1 MKLRTMLYGLTL
13 MLGCFVLAA
22 CVNDEEGPCLPDGK
36 TQVLFSLHLQDNAIT
51 RAEVDNTEQWKDYDP
66 TETGVAYDNFIDLDN
81 VQMLLFKDG
90 VCKGKLGNMTHT
102 KTGVNTYQYIGTA
115 PPDLQPGDY
124 KFVILANC
132 QEVDPNGLTLQAL
145 GELAFDYYGD
155 PATNVAYIPMWG
167 TKDVYLTLKAGSR
180 QDLEE
185 IGLLRAMSK
194 VTVALSGSDSDLNE
208 YDVIQSVK
216 VTRYNKS
223 GYVVPTGYNTTVA
236 TTELYLEASLHENK
250 TTFAEDEDKGRT
262 FLGTSKE
269 LTFYLL
275 EYDNSSE
282 KAELIVTLA
291 KTDDNG
297 NISESK
303 EFTGAPIQFCE
314 YFTDEDTE
322 GTPGIPDT
330 SKPYNIVRNHYYQFN
345 IFKVTDRSL
354 YVLPTVLP
362 WNLGDEFT
370 YKTDVSAFYSTGQQY
385 LRWDTDGNLDDW
397 HGSYVA
403 VTHEWEDESQVPGR
417 TPLIILKTTS
427 SEPMYMQ
434 LDNEY
439 LEFVK
444 QNTDGT
450 FEELGVG
457 KRMEI
462 PSGVNI
468 TTHFFVRPVS
478 AYDTAAEPLPSREA
492 HMSLVSNGPA
502 PARVPLR
509 GSMPGYA
516 EGVDEIWFYWVGPT
530 DYKEYLNGT
539 GPGGASSKFEN

>member
-1 MKLRTMLYGLTL
+1 
-13 MLGCFVLAA
+13 MLGCFVLAS
-22 CVNDEEGPCLPDGK
+22 CVNDEEGPCLSDGK
-36 TQVLFSLHLQDNAIT
+36 AQVLFSLVLQDNAQT
-51 RAEVDNTEQWKDYDP
+51 RADGDP
-66 TETGVAYDNFIDLDN
+66 ETWGDFENPEPGVGYDNQIKLDE
-81 VQMLLFKDG
+81 VQVLLFKG
-90 VCKGKLGNMTHT
+90 NAYLGKLTDLFYT
-102 KTGVNTYQYIGTA
+102 QPDPDKSVYQYIGTA
-115 PPDLQPGDY
+115 PLVDNEILTEGDY
-124 KFVILANC
+124 KFVVLANSTAIIP
-132 QEVDPNGLTLQAL
+132 ESLGDRNFANLAFNYL
-145 GELAFDYYGD
+145 GEGEL
-155 PATNVAYIPMWG
+155 PNIPMWG
-167 TKDVYLTLKAGSR
+167 TTTTHLKPTAGTR
-180 QDLEE
+180 DD
-185 IGLLRAMSK
+185 IGPISLLRAVSK
-194 VTVALSGSDSDLNE
+194 VTVKLAGKPEDLKG
-208 YDVIQSVK
+208 YSLTSVTVK
-216 VTRYNKS
+216 NYNKS
-223 GYVVPTGYNTTVA
+223 GYVLPSGYAGVTSTADLVIDEENTMHVNDGDKDTTDAGKVFAA
-236 TTELYLEASLHENK
+236 TT
-250 TTFAEDEDKGRT
+250 
-262 FLGTSKE
+262 GTNE
-269 LTFYLL
+269 ITFYLP
-275 EYDNSSE
+275 EYDNVS
-282 KAELIVTLA
+282 
-291 KTDDNG
+291 
-297 NISESK
+297 
-303 EFTGAPIQFCE
+303 TGATPSVLSVKLTNETSGGEFVADINFCDYYKE
-314 YFTDEDTE
+314 TTE
-322 GTPGIPDT
+322 NATKGTPVKG
-330 SKPYNIVRNHYYQFN
+330 SAYNIIRNHHYQFN
-345 IFKVTDRSL
+345 IFKVTERSL

-397 HGSYVA
+397 RGSYVA

-417 TPLIILKTTS
+417 TPLIILRTTS

-468 TTHFFVRPVS
+468 TTKFFVRPVS

-530 DYKEYLNGT
+530 DYKEYPNGT